1 MEKVVRIV
9 PLHNQPSDYNYW
21 ISRPIK
27 ERLEAIE
34 SLRGQYIELKKD
46 AIEPR
51 LQRVC
56 RIIKQ
61 QPS

>member
-9 PLHNQPSDYNYW
+9 SLHNQPSDYEYW
-21 ISRPIK
+21 KTRPVR
-27 ERLEAIE
+27 ERFEAIE
-34 SLRGQYIELKKD
+34 ILRNQYIEFKKD
-46 AIEPR
+46 DIQPR

-61 QPS
+61 Q